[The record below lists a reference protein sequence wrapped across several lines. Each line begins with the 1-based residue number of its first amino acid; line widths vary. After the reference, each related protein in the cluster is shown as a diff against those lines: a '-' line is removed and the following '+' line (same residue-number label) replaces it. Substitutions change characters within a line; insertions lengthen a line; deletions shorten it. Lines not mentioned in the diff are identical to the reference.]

1 MGPVQ
6 EQAFM
11 TSFLGKKRN
20 NQVAFT
26 PPGTSI
32 EKKIGS
38 SFYRGETLNIGP
50 HGDDFGKDGFLQDY
64 VLQGWLP
71 PAPVLSR
78 GVKITAFGSCFA
90 LHITKHLTKIGFDLS
105 RDRDPDIYISSIG
118 EGLVNSHALL
128 GQFEWALL
136 DKKPPEN
143 LWHGFKAEDYGYDE
157 DIRQRTRKVFLETE
171 FFIITLG
178 LSEVWYDEVT
188 GGVFWRA
195 VPLEKFDASRHK
207 FRVSTMAETK
217 ANLDRIYTLIRE
229 HVPQAKVLFTLS
241 PIPLAAT
248 FRPVSCMTANAVS
261 KAILRAALD
270 EMIREHG
277 DDQNTRL
284 FYFPSYEI
292 SQELFPQRFQ
302 NDGRHLATDI
312 VHTIMSIFESTYC
325 EDGLT
330 AQDATALYRKT
341 RAKNIACLDPEA
353 QEKQAERRAQVNR
366 KANIEL
372 RKKDRVKQKAKR
384 QADKAERIRKR
395 EEEATQG

>member
-1 MGPVQ
+1 
-6 EQAFM
+6 M
-11 TSFLGKKRN
+11 TSFLGKKRT

-26 PPGTSI
+26 PPGTTI

-38 SFYRGETLNIGP
+38 SFYRGETLNISP
-50 HGDDFGKDGFLQDY
+50 HGDDFGKEGFLQDY

-78 GVKITAFGSCFA
+78 GTKITAFGSCFA

-217 ANLDRIYTLIRE
+217 ANLEYIYALIRE
-229 HVPQAKVLFTLS
+229 HVPRAKVLFTLS
-241 PIPLAAT
+241 PVPLAAT
-248 FRPVSCMTANAVS
+248 FRPVSMQKPPRTPLS

-325 EDGLT
+325 DGGLT
-330 AQDATALYRKT
+330 AQDATTLYRKT
-341 RAKNIACLDPEA
+341 RAKNIASLDPESA
-353 QEKQAERRAQVNR
+353 GEASGEAGQSESQGQHRTPQEGSRRN
-366 KANIEL
+366 N
-372 RKKDRVKQKAKR
+372 KAKR
-384 QADKAERIRKR
+384 HEGGEGRTHSQARGRGHPR
-395 EEEATQG
+395 LR